1 MISKFEFRN
10 SVLEVDIAGHRFG
23 IDMESEDMQNKIDE
37 VLKKADSVDLENMQ
51 EILDLMVESID
62 GVLGAG
68 SVAKIFSGRR
78 INFMDLIDLMCFL
91 QQEIIKFK
99 SMRASK
105 YAAEYF
111 NS

>member
-1 MISKFEFRN
+1 MISKFEFQN
-10 SVLEVDIAGHRFG
+10 SVLEVDIAGQRFG
-23 IDMESEDMQNKIDE
+23 IDMNSENLQGNIQDVLEKANTTNPEDMKE
-37 VLKKADSVDLENMQ
+37 LLE
-51 EILDLMVESID
+51 LMAECID

-68 SVAKIFSGRR
+68 AVTKIFSGRR

-99 SMRASK
+99 SMRYSK

-111 NS
+111 SS

>member
-1 MISKFEFRN
+1 MISKFEFQN
-10 SVLEVDIAGHRFG
+10 SVLEVDIAGQRFS
-23 IDMESEDMQNKIDE
+23 IDMNSEDLQRNIQE
-37 VLKKADSVDLENMQ
+37 VIVKANTTEPEDMKELLE
-51 EILDLMVESID
+51 LMVECID
-62 GVLGAG
+62 GVLGADA
-68 SVAKIFSGRR
+68 VEKIFSGRR

>member
-1 MISKFEFRN
+1 MISKFEFQN

-23 IDMESEDMQNKIDE
+23 IDMQSEDIQNNIRDVIEKANTANPEDMQE
-37 VLKKADSVDLENMQ
+37 LLE
-51 EILDLMVESID
+51 LMVESID
-62 GVLGAG
+62 GVLGDGA
-68 SVAKIFSGRR
+68 VKKIFAGRR

-99 SMRASK
+99 SMRVSK